1 MENKNL
7 IIHGDFDP
15 VIISDIYYAYQ
26 AHLAGT
32 VDKITFAIPVNV
44 VAEEKRPYFFEKK
57 EMIEICLNEFAES
70 GYPEREHKKRI
81 DFVKRCETIPY
92 EKKENLIMPA
102 IQEVKKRYSKDR
114 IYLEIK
120 QSQLQE
126 LKNHPDALEFLEK
139 YNFIVIP
146 DLLEKVEYTI
156 MNDSFLRGNIDL
168 CISNMIFLLKIDRY
182 TAMNSQSVRENF
194 KNYRRWVTP
203 GVEEY
208 ILNNHFYE

>member
-1 MENKNL
+1 MESKNL

-32 VDKITFAIPVNV
+32 VDKITFAIPVNAV
-44 VAEEKRPYFFEKK
+44 TEGKRPYFLEKK

-102 IQEVKKRYSKDR
+102 IQEVKKRYPKDR

>member
-70 GYPEREHKKRI
+70 GYPEREHKKRV

-102 IQEVKKRYSKDR
+102 IQEVKKRYPKDR

>member
-1 MENKNL
+1 MSSKNL

-32 VDKITFAIPVNV
+32 VDKITFAIPVNAV
-44 VAEEKRPYFFEKK
+44 TEGKRPYFLEKK

-92 EKKENLIMPA
+92 EKKENLVMPA
-102 IQEVKKRYSKDR
+102 IQEVKKRYPKDR

-120 QSQLQE
+120 QSELQE

>member
-1 MENKNL
+1 MSNKNL

-15 VIISDIYYAYQ
+15 VVISDIYYAYQ

-32 VDKITFAIPVNV
+32 VDKITFAIPVNA
-44 VAEEKRPYFFEKK
+44 VAEEKRPYFIEKK
-57 EMIEICLNEFAES
+57 EMIEICLNEFEES

-81 DFVKRCETIPY
+81 DFVKRCEIIPY

-102 IQEVKKRYSKDR
+102 IQEVKKRYPKDR

>member
-102 IQEVKKRYSKDR
+102 IQEVKKRYPKDR

>member
-1 MENKNL
+1 MSNKNL

-32 VDKITFAIPVNV
+32 VDKITFAIPVNT
-44 VAEEKRPYFFEKK
+44 VAEEKRPYFLEKK

-81 DFVKRCETIPY
+81 DFVKRCKTIPC
-92 EKKENLIMPA
+92 EKKENLVMPA
-102 IQEVKKRYSKDR
+102 IQEVKKRYPKDR

-120 QSQLQE
+120 QSQLQG

>member
-32 VDKITFAIPVNV
+32 VDKITFAIPVNA
-44 VAEEKRPYFFEKK
+44 VAEEKRPYFIEKK

-102 IQEVKKRYSKDR
+102 IQEVKKRYPKDR

-168 CISNMIFLLKIDRY
+168 CISNMIFLLKID
-182 TAMNSQSVRENF
+182 
-194 KNYRRWVTP
+194 K
-203 GVEEY
+203 
-208 ILNNHFYE
+208 

>member
-1 MENKNL
+1 MESKNL

-32 VDKITFAIPVNV
+32 VDKITFAIPVNAV
-44 VAEEKRPYFFEKK
+44 TEGKRPYFLEKK

-92 EKKENLIMPA
+92 EKKENLVMPA
-102 IQEVKKRYSKDR
+102 IQEVKKRYPKDR

-120 QSQLQE
+120 QSELQE

>member
-26 AHLAGT
+26 AHLVGT
-32 VDKITFAIPVNV
+32 VDKITFAIPVNA
-44 VAEEKRPYFFEKK
+44 VAEEKRPYFLEKK

-92 EKKENLIMPA
+92 EKKENLVMPA
-102 IQEVKKRYSKDR
+102 IQEVKKRYPKDR

-146 DLLEKVEYTI
+146 DLLEKIEYTI

>member
-1 MENKNL
+1 MSNKNL

-15 VIISDIYYAYQ
+15 VVISDIYYAYQ

-102 IQEVKKRYSKDR
+102 IQEVKKRYPKDR

-194 KNYRRWVTP
+194 KNYKRWVTP

>member
-32 VDKITFAIPVNV
+32 VDKITFAIPVDV
-44 VAEEKRPYFFEKK
+44 VTEEKRPYFLEKK

-70 GYPEREHKKRI
+70 GYPEREHKKRT

-102 IQEVKKRYSKDR
+102 IQEVKKRYPKDR

>member
-1 MENKNL
+1 MSNKNL
-7 IIHGDFDP
+7 IIHEDFDP
-15 VIISDIYYAYQ
+15 VVISDIYYAYQ

-32 VDKITFAIPVNV
+32 VDKITFAIPVNA
-44 VAEEKRPYFFEKK
+44 VAEEKRPYFIEKK

-102 IQEVKKRYSKDR
+102 IQEVKKRCPKDR

-168 CISNMIFLLKIDRY
+168 CISNMISLLKIDRY

-194 KNYRRWVTP
+194 KNYKRWVTP

>member
-32 VDKITFAIPVNV
+32 ADKITFAIPVNA
-44 VAEEKRPYFFEKK
+44 VAEEKRPYFLEKK

-92 EKKENLIMPA
+92 EKKENLVMPA
-102 IQEVKKRYSKDR
+102 IQEVKKRYPKDR

>member
-1 MENKNL
+1 MESKNL

-32 VDKITFAIPVNV
+32 VDKITFAIPVNA
-44 VAEEKRPYFFEKK
+44 VAEEKRPYFLEKK

-92 EKKENLIMPA
+92 EKKENLVMPA
-102 IQEVKKRYSKDR
+102 IQEVKKRYPKDR